1 VNYGEKN
8 GEKMAKV
15 KTNWFIVIVL
25 WLAGIAAA
33 MQFAKFSFAFDFLND
48 QYNVSPFWI
57 GLSLSVVGLIGL
69 IFGITV
75 SIYSS
80 KITQNKILLISLFLD
95 VLISTMQALNPIFPI
110 MFLSRIFEGISHL
123 GIVVSAPIIMILL
136 SSEKHHSI
144 VMGLWSSFF
153 GIAFSVTA
161 WAGKPIIESYSVS
174 GFFLIHAILLFII
187 FLVLFFSIRK
197 LDIPHNE
204 NNKISFLA
212 AHIKVYSNWRALSPG
227 VLFFF
232 HTFMYIALFT
242 FLPRLSESEATKDL
256 LLVVLPLISIIGTM
270 IAGILSQ
277 YFVSPSKLSVLA
289 YISLLVLI
297 FVVKLSFNNNA
308 LFVVSSMV
316 LILFSG
322 IIQGSVFSLIPNISL
337 TTEDQTNANGAV
349 AQLGN
354 LGSTLGSPI
363 FSYFLTFGRDS
374 IIIIVMLFSLLGAI
388 SGIFITRKMQ
398 NQSS

>member
-1 VNYGEKN
+1 
-8 GEKMAKV
+8 MAKV
-15 KTNWFIVIVL
+15 KTNWFIVIFL
-25 WLAGIAAA
+25 WFAGILAA
-33 MQFAKFSFAFDFLND
+33 MQFAKFSFAYDFLKS
-48 QYNVSPFWI
+48 QYNVSPFLI

-69 IFGITV
+69 IFGITI

-80 KITQNKILLISLFLD
+80 KIKQNKILLFSLLLG
-95 VLISTMQALNPIFPI
+95 VLISFIQALNPIFPL
-110 MFLSRIFEGISHL
+110 MFISRILEGISHL

-161 WAGKPIIESYSVS
+161 WAGKPIVELFSVS
-174 GFFLIHAILLFII
+174 GLFFIHAISLLII
-187 FLVLFFSIRK
+187 FFVLFFPIRK
-197 LDIPHNE
+197 LDVPHNE
-204 NNKISFLA
+204 NNKTSFFT
-212 AHIKVYSNWRALSPG
+212 AHIKVYSNWRAVSPG
-227 VLFFF
+227 ILFFF

-242 FLPRLSESEATKDL
+242 FLPRLSENGNTKNL
-256 LLVVLPLISIIGTM
+256 LLIILPLISIIGTM
-270 IAGILSQ
+270 IAGVISQ
-277 YFVSPSKLSVLA
+277 YFVSPSKLSVVA
-289 YISLLVLI
+289 YISLSVLI
-297 FVVKLSFNNNA
+297 FLVKLSLNNNT
-308 LFVVSSMV
+308 LFVAASMI

-363 FSYFLTFGRDS
+363 FSYFLSFGRDS

-388 SGIFITRKMQ
+388 SGIFITRKISYH
-398 NQSS
+398 QSPSIL

>member
-1 VNYGEKN
+1 
-8 GEKMAKV
+8 MAKV

-33 MQFAKFSFAFDFLND
+33 MQFAKFSFAFDFLKD
-48 QYNVSPFWI
+48 QYNVSSFWI

-80 KITQNKILLISLFLD
+80 KITQNKLLLISLLFG
-95 VLISTMQALNPIFPI
+95 VLISFIQALNPIFPI
-110 MFLSRIFEGISHL
+110 LFISRVLEGISHL

-153 GIAFSVTA
+153 GSAFSVTA
-161 WAGKPIIESYSVS
+161 WAGRPIMELYQVS
-174 GFFLIHAILLFII
+174 GLFLVHAIFLFAI
-187 FLVLFFSIRK
+187 FITLFFSIRK
-197 LDIPHNE
+197 LDVPHNK
-204 NNKISFLA
+204 NNKISFFT
-212 AHIKVYSNWRALSPG
+212 AHIKVYSNWRAVSPG

-232 HTFMYIALFT
+232 HTFLYIALFT
-242 FLPRLSESEATKDL
+242 FLPRLTEDENTKNL
-256 LLVVLPLISIIGTM
+256 LLVVLPLISIVGTM
-270 IAGILSQ
+270 IAGITSQ
-277 YFVSPSKLSVLA
+277 YFVSPSKLSAFA
-289 YISLLVLI
+289 YMSLFALI

-308 LFVVSSMV
+308 LFVTASMV

-337 TTEDQTNANGAV
+337 TTEDQTNANGTV

-374 IIIIVMLFSLLGAI
+374 IIIIVLLFSLLGAI
-388 SGIFITRKMQ
+388 SGILITRKMNFSH
-398 NQSS
+398 NQSLPS